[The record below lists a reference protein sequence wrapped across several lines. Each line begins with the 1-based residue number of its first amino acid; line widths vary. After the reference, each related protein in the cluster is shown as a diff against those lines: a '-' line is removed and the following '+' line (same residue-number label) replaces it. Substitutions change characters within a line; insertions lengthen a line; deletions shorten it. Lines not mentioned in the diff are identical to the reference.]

1 VSGFSR
7 TSVVSGFSRASVVSG
22 FSRASVVSGFSR
34 ASVVSG
40 FSRASVVSGFSRAS
54 VVSSFSRTSVVSGF
68 SRTLSRM
75 RFLRLDLAWW
85 IVAALVA
92 VGVVRW
98 RVRRTFAASTT
109 VRWLSAPKYR
119 ASILRGLP
127 TAVLVAA
134 LILIGCALMDPVL
147 PYAQSTI
154 SSRGLDIVVALD
166 LSSSMLEEMG
176 RAKPPRSFQNLTSS
190 SRDATLTR
198 APGENRLTATKH
210 AIKTFVTSRRDD
222 RIGLVVFSDNAYVI
236 SPLTFDRDY
245 VVRYV
250 DLVDDQL
257 LRGEGMTSIGDGLAL
272 ANHLLASASARDAAQ
287 RGLRRDR
294 AEARQN
300 SEREGGRQSNG
311 PAREGAPQSY
321 GEARRN
327 QVVVLFTDGENNHGR
342 DPMEV
347 LGESNAAN
355 IRVHMV
361 GVDLEEEIRN
371 KPQVQRLFQS
381 VRRYGGRY
389 FNAATAGDLD
399 AASRTIDSVEK
410 GVLVS
415 RSYVRDAPVFQW
427 FALPALLCLA
437 ATLGLRAIPFFIDQT

>member
-7 TSVVSGFSRASVVSG
+7 TSVVSG

-198 APGENRLTATKH
+198 APGENRLTATKR

-236 SPLTFDRDY
+236 SPLTFDREY
-245 VVRYV
+245 VVRYI

-272 ANHLLASASARDAAQ
+272 ANHLLT
-287 RGLRRDR
+287 
-294 AEARQN
+294 
-300 SEREGGRQSNG
+300 RQSNG
-311 PAREGAPQSY
+311 EQ
-321 GEARRN
+321 RRN

-361 GVDLEEEIRN
+361 GVDLQEEIRS

-389 FNAATAGDLD
+389 FNAATARDLD
-399 AASRTIDSVEK
+399 AASRTIDSIER

-415 RSYVRDAPVFQW
+415 RAYVRDAPVYQW

-437 ATLGLRAIPFFIDQT
+437 AAIALRAIPYFIDQT

>member
-1 VSGFSR
+1 
-7 TSVVSGFSRASVVSG
+7 
-22 FSRASVVSGFSR
+22 VVSGFSR

-236 SPLTFDRDY
+236 SPLTFDREY
-245 VVRYV
+245 VVRYI

-272 ANHLLASASARDAAQ
+272 ANHLLT
-287 RGLRRDR
+287 
-294 AEARQN
+294 
-300 SEREGGRQSNG
+300 RQSNG
-311 PAREGAPQSY
+311 EQ
-321 GEARRN
+321 RRN

-361 GVDLEEEIRN
+361 GVDLQEEIRS

-399 AASRTIDSVEK
+399 AASRTIDSIER

-415 RSYVRDAPVFQW
+415 RAYVRDAPVYQW

-437 ATLGLRAIPFFIDQT
+437 AAIALRAIPYFIDQT

>member
-1 VSGFSR
+1 
-7 TSVVSGFSRASVVSG
+7 
-22 FSRASVVSGFSR
+22 
-34 ASVVSG
+34 
-40 FSRASVVSGFSRAS
+40 
-54 VVSSFSRTSVVSGF
+54 
-68 SRTLSRM
+68 M
-75 RFLRLDLAWW
+75 RFLRPDLVWW
-85 IVAALVA
+85 IGAALVA

-109 VRWLSAPKYR
+109 VRWLSAPRYR

-127 TAVLVAA
+127 TAVLVVA

-176 RAKPPRSFQNLTSS
+176 RPKPPRSFQNLTFS

-294 AEARQN
+294 
-300 SEREGGRQSNG
+300 
-311 PAREGAPQSY
+311 
-321 GEARRN
+321 N

-389 FNAATAGDLD
+389 FNAASARDLD
-399 AASRTIDSVEK
+399 AASRTIDSIEK

-415 RSYVRDAPVFQW
+415 RSYVRDAPVYHW

-437 ATLGLRAIPFFIDQT
+437 AAVGLRAIPYFIDQT